1 MNQSRMNRLREE
13 GGRISVTLP
22 PRLAR
27 AAIAEMERRGPDRP
41 APGSA
46 GGRCAQVT
54 HLTTSELAAIVPLSV
69 TFGGLQPDRRKIA
82 D

>member
-27 AAIAEMERRGPDRP
+27 AAIAEMERLGLRSVGAGAAALIAQLLEVRAAG
-41 APGSA
+41 APKSH
-46 GGRCAQVT
+46 T
-54 HLTTSELAAIVPLSV
+54 
-69 TFGGLQPDRRKIA
+69 
-82 D
+82 